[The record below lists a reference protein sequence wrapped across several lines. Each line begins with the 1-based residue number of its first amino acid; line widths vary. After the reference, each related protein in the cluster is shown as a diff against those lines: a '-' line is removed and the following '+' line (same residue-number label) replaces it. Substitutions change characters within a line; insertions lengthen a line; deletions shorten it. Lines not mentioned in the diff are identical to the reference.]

1 MDDFV
6 GMASTIGFFI
16 LVFKGIPGMF
26 KHMESEAVK
35 AGRRGTIDMKTGDFV
50 KRPRPAVDDDEDYD
64 DEDEYESR
72 TYRARRIRRR
82 L

>member
-16 LVFKGIPGMF
+16 LVFKGIPGLF
-26 KHMESEAVK
+26 RHMESETVK
-35 AGRRGTIDMKTGDFV
+35 SGRRGTIDMKTGEYV
-50 KRPRPAVDDDEDYD
+50 KRPRPAVDDDDYD
-64 DEDEYESR
+64 DDEEDESR